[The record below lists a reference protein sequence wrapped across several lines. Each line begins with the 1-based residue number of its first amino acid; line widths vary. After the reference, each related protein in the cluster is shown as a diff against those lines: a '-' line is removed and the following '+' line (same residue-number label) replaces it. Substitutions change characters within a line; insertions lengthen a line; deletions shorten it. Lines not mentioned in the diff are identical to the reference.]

1 VAVLAP
7 DRGADRVGVA
17 CRHENR
23 WGTMKSRRMTPTP
36 RLGKGVEGRDAGDA
50 RVVVRDPRASNL
62 TPNLA
67 SGSRHSCVG
76 RPFSIN
82 SST

>member
-1 VAVLAP
+1 MGNDEVK
-7 DRGADRVGVA
+7 
-17 CRHENR
+17 END
-23 WGTMKSRRMTPTP
+23 PTP

-50 RVVVRDPRASNL
+50 RVVVRDPRASNS